1 MKYIVLSVLALLT
14 CISFQSCSEDDIM
27 FYEGGNAV
35 HFLSTSQEK
44 SFALEPDAETAIMQ
58 IPVQL
63 VGNLPEKDLT
73 FSVEVIDD
81 GEYTTATPEQYN
93 IVSCI
98 VPAGETKGFLSIEV
112 SNPDMLN
119 LDTKNLYLRLKLI
132 DNDEVKAGGW
142 RDYLEIDLK
151 WSSDWVKPD
160 TWSAMRWYIP
170 ANYKHWSP
178 NLYRAYIAAT
188 GLTEFYGP
196 HSGIPDP
203 ETGAIW
209 TSDKMYSIGKKL
221 GDWIRKWNEE
231 HYPEVYCHDGDE
243 EWAGTPIEPKW

>member
-81 GEYTTATPEQYN
+81 GESNSLTIPFFHPSPLVT
-93 IVSCI
+93 IVHSLSLKQ
-98 VPAGETKGFLSIEV
+98 TKF
-112 SNPDMLN
+112 
-119 LDTKNLYLRLKLI
+119 
-132 DNDEVKAGGW
+132 
-142 RDYLEIDLK
+142 
-151 WSSDWVKPD
+151 
-160 TWSAMRWYIP
+160 
-170 ANYKHWSP
+170 
-178 NLYRAYIAAT
+178 
-188 GLTEFYGP
+188 
-196 HSGIPDP
+196 
-203 ETGAIW
+203 
-209 TSDKMYSIGKKL
+209 
-221 GDWIRKWNEE
+221 
-231 HYPEVYCHDGDE
+231 
-243 EWAGTPIEPKW
+243 